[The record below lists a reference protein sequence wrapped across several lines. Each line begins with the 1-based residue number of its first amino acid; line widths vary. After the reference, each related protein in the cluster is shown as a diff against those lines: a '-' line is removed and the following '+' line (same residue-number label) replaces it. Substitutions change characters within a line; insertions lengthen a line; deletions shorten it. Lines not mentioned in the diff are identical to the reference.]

1 MSGGRGKTAP
11 EGRPGEAGVVSGSVE
26 SVIYTNEENGYT
38 VFRLALREGGTITV
52 VGTLPYAAPGEEIT
66 AEGRWMAHQVHGNQ
80 FKAERLERLMPASVA
95 GICQYLSSGI
105 IKGIGPA
112 TARNIVELFGE
123 DTLRVMEEAPERLAE
138 VKGIPQKRAEEIG
151 AAFRKQSSLRRLLE
165 FFAANEIRL
174 NIGIHLYRSYGDE
187 AMGVLYANP
196 YILCDEYFG
205 ATFAEADRLAIKL
218 GFEGDCP
225 ERVEAAVLFELH
237 HNANNGHC
245 FIPEDKLAGAVSQLI
260 GVTGD
265 QSREAIQR
273 LTEGGET
280 VVEDIAGQHA
290 VYLTRLW
297 RAETEIASRL
307 KKMAQMDPG
316 RLNTAERCL
325 EQAERELGV
334 QLAENQRRAVREAV
348 QHKVFLLTGGP
359 GTGKTTTIRAILR
372 SFDAMGLDTALAA
385 PTGRA
390 AKRMQELCGREA
402 STIHRL
408 LETGYDPEL
417 GFQVFKRDQEDPL
430 GADAVILD
438 ETSMVDVILLQALL
452 RAMKPECRLVM
463 VGDADQLPSVG
474 PGNLL
479 RDLLRSG
486 ALPSVRL
493 EEVFRQ
499 AAESRI
505 IRNAHLID
513 RGEQPDLKENKGDF
527 FFLRRRSGET
537 TLETILGLCSSRLP
551 EKMGI
556 PQEEI
561 QVLSPSRKYIT
572 GTNALNKALQEALN
586 PQDGTKPE
594 KGFGE
599 FLFREG
605 DRVMQIRNNYDLV
618 WRKPTG
624 EVGAGVYNGDVGRIS
639 AVDTAG
645 QTLTVDFE
653 DRSVQYTF
661 DLLGELEPAYA
672 MTVHKSQGSEYR
684 AVVLALGQCAPSLLS
699 RAVLYTAVTRARSLL
714 IVVGDEEVFTAM
726 VENNRTQKR
735 YSGLKTRLST

>member
-1 MSGGRGKTAP
+1 MSGGRKYAP
-11 EGRPGEAGVVSGSVE
+11 EGRPGEAGTVSGSVE

-38 VFRLALREGGTITV
+38 VFRLALREGGIITV

-66 AEGRWMAHQVHGNQ
+66 AEGQWMAHQVHGNQ

-105 IKGIGPA
+105 IKGVGPA
-112 TARNIVELFGE
+112 TARNIVEAFGE
-123 DTLRVMEEAPERLAE
+123 DSLRVLEETPERLAE
-138 VKGIPQKRAEEIG
+138 IKGIPQKRAEEIG
-151 AAFRKQSSLRRLLE
+151 AAFKKQSSLRRLLE

-260 GVTGD
+260 GVAGE

-280 VVEDIAGQHA
+280 VQEEIAGQKA

-307 KKMAQMDPG
+307 KELAQMDPG

-334 QLAENQRRAVREAV
+334 TLAENQRRAVKEAV

-417 GFQVFKRDQEDPL
+417 GFQVFKRDREDPL

-452 RAMKPECRLVM
+452 RAMKPDCRLVL

-499 AAESRI
+499 ASESRI
-505 IRNAHLID
+505 IRNAHMID
-513 RGEQPDLKENKGDF
+513 RGEQPDLRENKGDF
-527 FFLRRRSGET
+527 FFLRRKSGER
-537 TLETILGLCSSRLP
+537 TLETVLELCSTRLP

-556 PQEEI
+556 SPEEI

-594 KGFGE
+594 KNFGE

-618 WRKPTG
+618 WRKSTG
-624 EVGAGVYNGDVGRIS
+624 EMGAGVYNGDVGRIS

-684 AVVLALGQCAPSLLS
+684 AVILALGQCAPTLLS
-699 RAVLYTAVTRARSLL
+699 RAVLYTAVTRAKSLL
-714 IVVGDEEVFTAM
+714 IVVGDDETFAAM
-726 VENNRTQKR
+726 VANNRTQKR
-735 YSGLKTRLST
+735 YSGLKTRLGT